1 MPLRPMPLRKAPPAA
16 SGRSMLR
23 NEYGMPTSRSLCSI
37 VQRLRWYKSLNN
49 KILRMLQNDG
59 QRFFLE
65 IAFFSS
71 SQVKLTAAL
80 RAFQREKQGVRIA
93 QKRLLIAECQ
103 ACFGSNRGPRQFATV
118 TERCVGY
125 VGAARATRA
134 APSWFT
140 VTTFV
145 TTSRNIPRPAS

>member
-1 MPLRPMPLRKAPPAA
+1 
-16 SGRSMLR
+16 MLH

-65 IAFFSS
+65 IVFVGS

-80 RAFQREKQGVRIA
+80 GAFQRDKQGVRIA
-93 QKRLLIAECQ
+93 
-103 ACFGSNRGPRQFATV
+103 
-118 TERCVGY
+118 
-125 VGAARATRA
+125 
-134 APSWFT
+134 
-140 VTTFV
+140 
-145 TTSRNIPRPAS
+145 